1 MFNNQ
6 RDALKC
12 GMRLID
18 DTQYRG
24 HAQTIRDIEQVYR
37 GDRIAVWKLIRETE
51 THRNS
56 IIHLKV

>member
-37 GDRIAVWKLIRETE
+37 GDRIAVWKLIKQLRLTKI
-51 THRNS
+51 S
-56 IIHLKV
+56 LDK